1 MKINKLIGGFNMRRV
16 IIDSDTA
23 GDDTTAILMAMKY
36 FKVEGITIVAGN
48 VAFDQEVDNAL
59 TTIETY
65 QPGYKIPVFK
75 GYQNPMTALPN
86 ETHDTVEEIQGGNG
100 MGDAVFPKPT
110 QTAEDGHAIDF
121 IIDTV
126 KANTGEIEI
135 LDLAH
140 LNNIA
145 MVIMKDP
152 EIMTY
157 NMYILLIFGY
167 NIYNG

>member
-1 MKINKLIGGFNMRRV
+1 MRRV

-65 QPGYKIPVFK
+65 QPDYKIPVFK

-100 MGDAVFPKPT
+100 MGDA
-110 QTAEDGHAIDF
+110 
-121 IIDTV
+121 
-126 KANTGEIEI
+126 
-135 LDLAH
+135 
-140 LNNIA
+140 
-145 MVIMKDP
+145 
-152 EIMTY
+152 
-157 NMYILLIFGY
+157 
-167 NIYNG
+167 